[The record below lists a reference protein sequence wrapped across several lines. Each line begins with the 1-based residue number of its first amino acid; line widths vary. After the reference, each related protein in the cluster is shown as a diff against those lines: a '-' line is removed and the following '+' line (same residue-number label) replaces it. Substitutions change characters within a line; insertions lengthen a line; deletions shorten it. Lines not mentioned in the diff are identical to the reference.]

1 MVTEL
6 KAKQIKRLVNDH
18 TSDNPEN
25 YIGLLNLI
33 SSQLEGCLKN
43 LGSYVDIKSIEHF
56 ETYSGIAEHAH
67 VKFTVESLEK
77 PGDTLEADTS
87 STHIE
92 DYEFT
97 ELTHEKIE
105 KNG

>member
-1 MVTEL
+1 MTTEL
-6 KAKQIKRLVNDH
+6 KAKQIEGLVNDH
-18 TSDNPEN
+18 TSDNPKD

-56 ETYSGIAEHAH
+56 DTYSGIAEHTH
-67 VKFTVESLEK
+67 VKFIVERLEK
-77 PGDTLEADTS
+77 PGNTLEADAS
-87 STHIE
+87 STRIE

-105 KNG
+105 RNG